1 MQLPLQFLIG
11 IILSSLIGLL
21 AYRRGSLTRSGVAG
35 AVIVGT
41 SIFGFG
47 GWAWGLTLITF
58 FVTSSLLSH
67 YKESTKET
75 LAEKFDKGHRRDLG
89 QALANG
95 GVGALI
101 ALVYAIR
108 PDPLLLA
115 AFAGAMATVN
125 ADTWATELGVL
136 ARKPPRLITTFR
148 EVEPGTSGAI
158 SLPGTLA
165 SAAGA
170 LVIGLALAG
179 SLALESTLAGARYI
193 VPLLSFA
200 GTALIGGL
208 AGSLFDSLLGATV
221 QAIYHC
227 PTCHKETEKTLHT
240 CGASTQLI
248 RGWRWL
254 NNDGVNLISSLVG
267 AAIAA
272 ACLYSAYGHIMR

>member
-1 MQLPLQFLIG
+1 MQLFIRLIVG

-21 AYRRGSLTRSGVAG
+21 AYRRGSLSMSGVAG
-35 AVIVGT
+35 AIIVGT
-41 SIFGFG
+41 GIFAFG
-47 GWAWGLTLITF
+47 GWSWGLTLITF

-67 YKESTKET
+67 YKEATKET
-75 LAEKFDKGHRRDLG
+75 LAEKFDKGHQRDLG

-101 ALVYAIR
+101 ALAYAVW

-136 ARKPPRLITTFR
+136 AKKPPRLITTFR
-148 EVEPGTSGAI
+148 KAEVGTSGAI

-165 SAAGA
+165 AAAGA
-170 LVIGLALAG
+170 LLIGAALAG
-179 SLALESTLAGARYI
+179 LLAVELTIVGTRYI
-193 VPLLSFA
+193 VPLLSLVSV
-200 GTALIGGL
+200 ALVGGL
-208 AGSLFDSLLGATV
+208 AGSLFDSLLGASV

-227 PTCHKETEKTLHT
+227 PTCQKETEKTLHT
-240 CGASTQLI
+240 CGTSTKLR

-254 NNDGVNLISSLVG
+254 NNDMVNLISSLVG

-272 ACLYSAYGHIMR
+272 ACLYSAYGNIMR